1 MDEEIILTSED
12 GGEIRLYVI
21 EETKIGG
28 INYLLASDS
37 ETEDGEAYILK
48 DTSDSEDS
56 DALYEIVEDEDELVY
71 LSKIFNELLDDEE
84 IEITL

>member
-48 DTSDSEDS
+48 DMSDSGDS
-56 DALYEIVEDEDELVY
+56 DALYEIVEDEDELIY